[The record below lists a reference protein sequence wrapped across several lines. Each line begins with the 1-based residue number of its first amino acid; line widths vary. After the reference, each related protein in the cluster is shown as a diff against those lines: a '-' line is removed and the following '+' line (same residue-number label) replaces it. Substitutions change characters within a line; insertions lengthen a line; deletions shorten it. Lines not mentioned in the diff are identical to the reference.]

1 MKKIANS
8 EIKNINNTQTSYGV
22 LGVHRPIYMYVPYK
36 QIKENNSTIWSC
48 STGLPIFLQVHWKWE
63 KKRGE
68 IHVVVKGPF
77 TTFPFLLSSQK
88 KIVPDKW
95 MSIETSR
102 SFPTSGKKT
111 TSNLVHDI
119 TIWESII
126 CQRFTSKWILCYSS
140 N

>member
-1 MKKIANS
+1 MYVYFRLKKIANS
-8 EIKNINNTQTSYGV
+8 EIKNINNTQTSNGV
-22 LGVHRPIYMYVPYK
+22 LGVHRPIYVPYK

-48 STGLPIFLQVHWKWE
+48 STGLTIFLQVHWKWE
-63 KKRGE
+63 KERGE

-77 TTFPFLLSSQK
+77 TTFPPFFIVTK

-126 CQRFTSKWILCYSS
+126 CQ
-140 N
+140 